1 MPLTTKKTSDDVRL
15 GELRFNDLEKN
26 PKYKN
31 ALLAP
36 YDIELSPAV
45 AEPIQIQ
52 PTDVEFAPPRDLT
65 TIPSGETV
73 VDAIVTEPDAGL
85 KKSKKNIYKPKKTNK
100 QTKKK

>member
-1 MPLTTKKTSDDVRL
+1 MLQHSLANPDVMQ
-15 GELRFNDLEKN
+15 KN

-65 TIPSGETV
+65 TIPSSETV

-85 KKSKKNIYKPKKTNK
+85 KKSKKNIYKPRKKNK
-100 QTKKK
+100 QTNKK